1 MMLEVMCGS
10 AVQYLFALCR
20 FLV

>member
-1 MMLEVMCGS
+1 MMLEVMFSS

>member
-1 MMLEVMCGS
+1 MYSSSTVEVE
-10 AVQYLFALCR
+10 YLFALCR

>member
-1 MMLEVMCGS
+1 MYSSS
-10 AVQYLFALCR
+10 AVEVVYLFALCR